1 MVDSR
6 KIHHIQTDTSVRRF
20 RDLITE
26 IKIKLKK
33 IKMSNCAL
41 EQNMEKISLDEVIEA
56 RHKKERKELQSKI
69 QALKKMAGKGDKK
82 KKKEVLEEI
91 ARLEANLDQKHADEL
106 NHCSNAEPDANQN
119 DIQTSATFDEKT
131 VRISKAQKRRE
142 KKAAE
147 EKIRQAEILAE
158 QELHKDGPRS
168 TENNAIKNILSK
180 RGLTLQPISSDGNC
194 LYNAV
199 RHQLQITGRFAEDVS
214 TLRSKCADYITANM
228 ESLICYMI
236 NPDTGNIY
244 TDSEFEKYCSDLRNS
259 PAWGGHIEIR
269 ALAHVL
275 KVPIEVIQAVGP
287 VTVQGD
293 DKFSGPNLV
302 ITYHRHIY
310 SLGEHYNS
318 TKPIQPTESN
328 DEDDD

>member
-1 MVDSR
+1 
-6 KIHHIQTDTSVRRF
+6 
-20 RDLITE
+20 
-26 IKIKLKK
+26 
-33 IKMSNCAL
+33 MSDCAL
-41 EQNMEKISLDEVIEA
+41 EQNVENISLDEDIDV

-69 QALKKMAGKGDKK
+69 QALKKTAGKGDKK

-106 NHCSNAEPDANQN
+106 KQAENKVNNCSNAEPDANQN
-119 DIQTSATFDEKT
+119 DIQTSATDDKKS

-147 EKIRQAEILAE
+147 DKIRQAEILAE

-180 RGLTLQPISSDGNC
+180 RGLILQPISSDGNC

-199 RHQLQITGRFAEDVS
+199 RHQLQINGRLAEDVNIS
-214 TLRSKCADYITANM
+214 TLRNKCADYITANK

-244 TDSEFEKYCSDLRNS
+244 TDSEFEKYCTDLRNT

-269 ALAHVL
+269 ALSHVL

-287 VTVQGD
+287 VTVQGGD
-293 DKFSGPNLV
+293 EFSGPNLV

-318 TKPIQPTESN
+318 TKPIQAVESN
-328 DEDDD
+328 DDEHEDDD

>member
-1 MVDSR
+1 MINS
-6 KIHHIQTDTSVRRF
+6 
-20 RDLITE
+20 
-26 IKIKLKK
+26 
-33 IKMSNCAL
+33 AL
-41 EQNMEKISLDEVIEA
+41 EQNMENISLDEDIEA
-56 RHKKERKELQSKI
+56 RHKKERKELQCKI
-69 QALKKMAGKGDKK
+69 QALKKTAGKGDKK

-106 NHCSNAEPDANQN
+106 AQVENNKVDNCSNAEPDANQN
-119 DIQTSATFDEKT
+119 DLQTSATDDEKSA
-131 VRISKAQKRRE
+131 RISKAQKRRE

-147 EKIRQAEILAE
+147 EKIRQAEILSE

-168 TENNAIKNILSK
+168 TENNAIKSILSK

-199 RHQLQITGRFAEDVS
+199 RHQLQITDRLAEDVS
-214 TLRSKCADYITANM
+214 TLRSKCADYIIANK

-236 NPDTGNIY
+236 DPDTGNIY
-244 TDSEFEKYCSDLRNS
+244 TDSEFEKYCSDLRNT

-269 ALAHVL
+269 ALSHVL
-275 KVPIEVIQAVGP
+275 KVPIEVIQAIGP

-318 TKPIQPTESN
+318 TKPTQATGSN

>member
-1 MVDSR
+1 
-6 KIHHIQTDTSVRRF
+6 
-20 RDLITE
+20 
-26 IKIKLKK
+26 
-33 IKMSNCAL
+33 MSDCAL
-41 EQNMEKISLDEVIEA
+41 EQNMENISLDEDIEA
-56 RHKKERKELQSKI
+56 RHKKERKGLQSKI
-69 QALKKMAGKGDKK
+69 QALKKTAGKGDKK

-106 NHCSNAEPDANQN
+106 KRVENIKVNNCSYAEPDANQN
-119 DIQTSATFDEKT
+119 DIQPTATTDDEKS

-180 RGLTLQPISSDGNC
+180 RGLVLQPITSDGNC

-199 RHQLQITGRFAEDVS
+199 RHQLQITGRLAEDVG
-214 TLRSKCADYITANM
+214 TLRNKSADYIVANK

-244 TDSEFEKYCSDLRNS
+244 TDTEFEKYCSDLRNT

-269 ALAHVL
+269 ALSHIL

-293 DKFSGPNLV
+293 DKFSGPNLA
-302 ITYHRHIY
+302 ITYHRHMY

-318 TKPIQPTESN
+318 TKPTPAAESN
-328 DEDDD
+328 DEDEE

>member
-1 MVDSR
+1 
-6 KIHHIQTDTSVRRF
+6 
-20 RDLITE
+20 
-26 IKIKLKK
+26 
-33 IKMSNCAL
+33 MSDCAL
-41 EQNMEKISLDEVIEA
+41 EQNIENISLDEDIEV

-69 QALKKMAGKGDKK
+69 QALKKTAGKGDKK

-91 ARLEANLDQKHADEL
+91 ARLELNLDQKHADEL
-106 NHCSNAEPDANQN
+106 KQAENNKVNNCSTAEPDANQN
-119 DIQTSATFDEKT
+119 DIQTSATVDENT

-147 EKIRQAEILAE
+147 DKIRQAEILAE

-180 RGLTLQPISSDGNC
+180 RGLILHPISSDGNC

-199 RHQLQITGRFAEDVS
+199 RHQLQITGRLAEDVNIS
-214 TLRSKCADYITANM
+214 TLRSQCADYIAANK

-244 TDSEFEKYCSDLRNS
+244 TDSEFEKYCSDLRNT

-269 ALAHVL
+269 ALSHVL
-275 KVPIEVIQAVGP
+275 NVPIEVIQAVGP
-287 VTVQGD
+287 VTVQGSD
-293 DKFSGPNLV
+293 EFNGPNLV

-318 TKPIQPTESN
+318 TKPAQAADSN
-328 DEDDD
+328 DDEHENDD

>member
-1 MVDSR
+1 
-6 KIHHIQTDTSVRRF
+6 
-20 RDLITE
+20 
-26 IKIKLKK
+26 
-33 IKMSNCAL
+33 MSDCAL
-41 EQNMEKISLDEVIEA
+41 EQNMENILLDEVIEA
-56 RHKKERKELQSKI
+56 RHKKERKELQSKV
-69 QALKKMAGKGDKK
+69 QALKKSAGKGDKK

-91 ARLEANLDQKHADEL
+91 ARLEADLDQKHTDEL
-106 NHCSNAEPDANQN
+106 KQLENNKVNNCSNAEPNANQN
-119 DIQTSATFDEKT
+119 DIQTSATDDDKT

-147 EKIRQAEILAE
+147 EKIRQADILAE

-168 TENNAIKNILSK
+168 IENNAIKNILSK
-180 RGLTLQPISSDGNC
+180 RGLIIQPIQSDGNC

-199 RHQLQITGRFAEDVS
+199 RHQLQITIRLVEDVS
-214 TLRSKCADYITANM
+214 TLRNKCADYITANK

-244 TDSEFEKYCSDLRNS
+244 TDSEFERYCSDLRYTA
-259 PAWGGHIEIR
+259 AWGGHIEIR
-269 ALAHVL
+269 ALSHVL
-275 KVPIEVIQAVGP
+275 KVPIEVIQAIGP
-287 VTVQGD
+287 VTIQGD

-302 ITYHRHIY
+302 ITYHRHMY

-318 TKPIQPTESN
+318 TKPTPEAESN